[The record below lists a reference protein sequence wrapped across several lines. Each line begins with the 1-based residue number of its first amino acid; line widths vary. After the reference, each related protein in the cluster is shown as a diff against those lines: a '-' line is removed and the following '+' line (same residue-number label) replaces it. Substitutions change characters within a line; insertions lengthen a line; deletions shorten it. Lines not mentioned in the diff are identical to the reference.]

1 MTNDQTN
8 PNNPELHL
16 HNDPELARTLSLLDE
31 LARQDADAMPAGLES
46 RVLDSISRTIAPS
59 PIAIAE
65 PALPKRASPI
75 WSIRIAAAA
84 VLATG
89 TTLLIVAAEPWS
101 SGTPETPDQ
110 RMALV
115 SFEQNM
121 DDFFALESLDDGQLA
136 EAVTDWEI
144 WAQSVDTDLDTTLT
158 GFDWHESGLDDGA
171 L

>member
-1 MTNDQTN
+1 MTHDHTPSN
-8 PNNPELHL
+8 PALHL
-16 HNDPELARTLSLLDE
+16 HNDPELAQTQSLLDE
-31 LARQDADAMPAGLES
+31 LAKQDADAMPTGLES

-65 PALPKRASPI
+65 PALPKRTSPI

-89 TTLLIVAAEPWS
+89 TTLLIVAAQPWS
-101 SGTPETPDQ
+101 SATPESADQ

-115 SFEQNM
+115 SFEQDM
-121 DDFFALESLDDGQLA
+121 DDFFALESLDDGLLA

-144 WAQSVDTDLDTTLT
+144 WAQSVDTDLDSTLT
-158 GFDWHESGLDDGA
+158 GFDWYESTSDDGA